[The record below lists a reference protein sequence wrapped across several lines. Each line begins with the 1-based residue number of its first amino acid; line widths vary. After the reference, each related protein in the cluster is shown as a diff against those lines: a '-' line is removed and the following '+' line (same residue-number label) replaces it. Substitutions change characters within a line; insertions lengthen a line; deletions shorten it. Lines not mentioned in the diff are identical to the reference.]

1 MISGY
6 SRTHCIC
13 FYFIELT
20 ICTSD
25 ATTITEAAA
34 VVASVSIFARMYTK
48 QIKSNRIDTICRVCG
63 LARQIARCFFVHLA
77 YESIIVFQMY
87 SLRMLYA
94 KLRSHQTR
102 LCIGWKRTEWIRN
115 QRRKNNNR
123 ATYVGCS
130 SIKIATI
137 KYINVAIDDDAA
149 AVVASA
155 AAVDFVLF
163 EIISRFVYF
172 FKEYLFQSAINKS
185 LCLCSALSSSTHSFV
200 HPSYSTDSHPN
211 GWLILLHI
219 FIDTF
224 LNRLGTNRARIKM
237 HTNREKAFGVVM
249 WTNNARCMMIETER
263 VRFFS
268 VAFSVRSF
276 FPIHTLSWSFFA
288 FSSMFRSNVHSYFQK
303 TLFILL
309 HHTST

>member
-1 MISGY
+1 
-6 SRTHCIC
+6 
-13 FYFIELT
+13 
-20 ICTSD
+20 
-25 ATTITEAAA
+25 
-34 VVASVSIFARMYTK
+34 
-48 QIKSNRIDTICRVCG
+48 
-63 LARQIARCFFVHLA
+63 
-77 YESIIVFQMY
+77 MY

-137 KYINVAIDDDAA
+137 KYINVAVDDDDDDAA

-237 HTNREKAFGVVM
+237 HTNSEKAFGVVM

-276 FPIHTLSWSFFA
+276 FSIHTLSWSFFA

-303 TLFILL
+303 TLFILCFTIHL
-309 HHTST
+309 HRDAATRKHAACLCLRVCTRALAMSIDSFASIVQLVAIRSRETVLLFILSVLL